1 MPRLIDLLKI
11 IDNMGTVISIESFT
25 NLVAIFPDLLFFMLE
40 IHLIILS
47 GVIN

>member
-11 IDNMGTVISIESFT
+11 IDNMEAVISIESFT
-25 NLVAIFPDLLFFMLE
+25 NLVAIFLDLLFLILE

-47 GVIN
+47 SIIN